1 MALKNIPV
9 QIEVDEL
16 CDSFVKDFCS
26 QSKKFT
32 PAEAHKITKLVR
44 QLSSTYSED
53 AMSTAIERFEARMDA
68 MEKSQ
73 SQTRWFIGIGLTLM
87 TIVVSIVIAVTSRQP
102 QPTQNQ
108 QPVQQQQVQP
118 QVQQP
123 VQPQQTVEPA
133 EQNGQTVLP

>member
-1 MALKNIPV
+1 MSLDKLPV
-9 QIEVDEL
+9 QIEVDKACDRFIDECRKNGNKVVTTEL
-16 CDSFVKDFCS
+16 TRLVKHTSF
-26 QSKKFT
+26 
-32 PAEAHKITKLVR
+32 LV
-44 QLSSTYSED
+44 TED
-53 AMSTAIERFEARMDA
+53 ARSTAIERFEARMDA